1 MLTSEMQRPRI
12 AAALQALALILA
24 IIGISVCA
32 KTATSVTMTIS
43 QLNLSFKA
51 YTFGNTQL
59 VLGLTP
65 YVPLPPIPD
74 MKFNGA
80 CPAES
85 NCPSF
90 DPNNPSICLPSQSW
104 SMVIVNQVFAS
115 FAIILQAATPIG
127 LFLGKGSRNLYQG
140 LSVCALIFLAVCAA
154 TLVQVP
160 LRLIGECASFDLF
173 VNVGFV
179 VGYEVGG

>member
-1 MLTSEMQRPRI
+1 MQRPRI
-12 AAALQALALILA
+12 AAVLQALALMLG

-32 KTATSVTMTIS
+32 RTATSVTIS
-43 QLNLSFKA
+43 SQSLSFKPF
-51 YTFGNTQL
+51 TFGNTQL
-59 VLGLTP
+59 ALGFP
-65 YVPLPPIPD
+65 PNVPPPPVPIPD
-74 MKFNGA
+74 IKFQGA
-80 CPAES
+80 CPETS
-85 NCPSF
+85 NCPSLSGPSGG

-160 LRLIGECASFDLF
+160 LRFIGECASF
-173 VNVGFV
+173 VNVGV
-179 VGYEVGG
+179 AVGYEGGG

>member
-1 MLTSEMQRPRI
+1 MQRPRI

-32 KTATSVTMTIS
+32 KTATSLTMTIS
-43 QLNLSFKA
+43 HLNLSYKA

-59 VLGLTP
+59 VFGLP
-65 YVPLPPIPD
+65 PNVPLPPAPIPD

-160 LRLIGECASFDLF
+160 LRLMGECASLDLI
-173 VNVGFV
+173 VFV

>member
-1 MLTSEMQRPRI
+1 MQRPRI

-32 KTATSVTMTIS
+32 KTATSVTIS
-43 QLNLSFKA
+43 QLNLSFKPF
-51 YTFGNTQL
+51 TFGNTQL
-59 VLGLTP
+59 AVGWP
-65 YVPLPPIPD
+65 PNVPPPSTPIPD
-74 MKFNGA
+74 IKFNGA

-85 NCPSF
+85 NCPSLNGPLGG
-90 DPNNPSICLPSQSW
+90 DPKNPSICLPSQSW

-160 LRLIGECASFDLF
+160 FRFIGECGSF
-173 VNVGFV
+173 VNVGV
-179 VGYEVGG
+179 AVSYEGGG